1 VMCLR
6 TVMLKLLNPNI
17 ESELKA
23 YCQKWLCH
31 LSQNDFDQAL
41 NLVTVPN
48 NYGTRWG
55 EKEIRDA
62 VFDYYGSESEFK
74 IENTDIA
81 FCTPEFMECNDGSYL
96 FGFYFPVNGEIT
108 DLTVEF
114 EFSRVNNNEFSAT
127 INDIHVL

>member
-1 VMCLR
+1 
-6 TVMLKLLNPNI
+6 MLKLLNPNI

-55 EKEIRDA
+55 KKEIRDA
-62 VFDYYGSESEFK
+62 VFDYYGSESKFK

-81 FCTPEFMECNDGSYL
+81 FCTPEF
-96 FGFYFPVNGEIT
+96 
-108 DLTVEF
+108 EF
-114 EFSRVNNNEFSAT
+114 FRVNNNEFSAT